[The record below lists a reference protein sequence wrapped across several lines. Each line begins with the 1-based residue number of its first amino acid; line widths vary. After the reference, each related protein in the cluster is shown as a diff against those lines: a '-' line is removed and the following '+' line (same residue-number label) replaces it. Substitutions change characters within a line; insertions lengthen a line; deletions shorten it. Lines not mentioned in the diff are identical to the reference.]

1 MKKLLLI
8 NPVGRKSGYLMS
20 RFTTFSPLGLGYV
33 AAVTPSTW
41 EVKIIDENF
50 EPFTYE
56 DADLVGITAFT
67 SSINRAYQIATI
79 YRKKKTRVVLGGI
92 HASMFSEEATR
103 YADVVLTGEAEGI
116 WPVVIDD
123 FENANL
129 KSHYTGPRLNLEI
142 HDIKPR
148 RDLFNSN
155 YFWQSVQTSRGCPF
169 DCNFCSVSQYLG
181 REFRQRK
188 PSAVLSELEEITGNY
203 IAFVD
208 DNLIGYQKAS
218 RLRAREIFEGM
229 IRLDLNKKW
238 WMQTSINAAE
248 DEKTIELAAQS
259 GCMFVFIGF
268 ETINQSAL
276 KDMRKGVNLRI
287 GVDKY
292 KKVVDTFHKYG
303 IGVMGAFIIG
313 NDYES
318 VPYYKKLVDFISK
331 SEIDIIQISVL
342 TPLPGTKLMQDLQDQ
357 KKIIYNDFPK
367 DWDKYRFSYLV
378 HQPNGIEPKT
388 VYIGDNYIKHRLYTF
403 PIYHQRLLN
412 SIINLKTKKNFITS
426 FLLNKALKKSWKNSH
441 YYKEY
446 GRKF

>member
-1 MKKLLLI
+1 
-8 NPVGRKSGYLMS
+8 MS
-20 RFTTFSPLGLGYV
+20 RFTTFAPLGLGYV

-41 EVKIIDENF
+41 KIKIIDENF

-67 SSINRAYQIATI
+67 SNINRAYEIATI
-79 YRKKKTRVVLGGI
+79 YRKKKTKVVLGGI

-103 YADVVLTGEAEGI
+103 YADVVLKGEAEGI
-116 WPVVIDD
+116 WPFVIDD
-123 FENANL
+123 FEKANL
-129 KSHYTGPRLNLEI
+129 KSNYIGPRLNLEN
-142 HDIKPR
+142 HDITPR
-148 RDLFNSN
+148 RDLFHSN

-169 DCNFCSVSQYLG
+169 DCNFCSVSKYLG

-188 PSAVLSELEEITGNY
+188 PSAVLSELKEITGDY
-203 IAFVD
+203 IAFID

-229 IRLDLNKKW
+229 IRLGLNKKW
-238 WMQTSINAAE
+238 WMQSSINAAE
-248 DEKTIELAAQS
+248 DEKTVELAAQS

-276 KDMRKGVNLRI
+276 KGMSKGVNLKI

-318 VPYYKKLVDFISK
+318 VPYYKKLADFISK
-331 SEIDIIQISVL
+331 SGIDIIQISVL
-342 TPLPGTKLMQDLQDQ
+342 TPLPGTKLMQDLQNQ

-388 VYIGDNYIKHRLYTF
+388 VYIGDNYIKHRLYSF
-403 PIYHQRLLN
+403 PVYHQRLLS
-412 SIINLKTKKNFITS
+412 SIINLKNKKNFITS